1 MKYILSFFIFMTSE
15 ALFSA
20 PINSALGAGGTA
32 MQSDAQVAM
41 IPVEY
46 LKSSR
51 GQYIILPLF
60 ISKYQSEAP
69 RLSIQYKHPSF
80 AMSALF
86 GSGTGSRLYSSYI
99 TSRNILTT

>member
-1 MKYILSFFIFMTSE
+1 MKYILSFLFFITSA

-20 PINSALGAGGTA
+20 PINSALGASGTS

-51 GQYIILPLF
+51 GQYILLPLF
-60 ISKYQSEAP
+60 ISKY
-69 RLSIQYKHPSF
+69 
-80 AMSALF
+80 
-86 GSGTGSRLYSSYI
+86 
-99 TSRNILTT
+99 